1 MLFLWPEV
9 RPLSQPIRSRHG
21 HEGDESRGGPSEGD
35 ARIAIV
41 DGEASVEVHG
51 EGVEG
56 LGDEGQGAV
65 VEGRGEVVEGDGAV
79 VEGDEREEEESVDQG
94 GEGHGCAAGWLDG
107 DEGQGGVAE
116 GETVVGK
123 RGLVLLRRTGR
134 GHNLGRDHEH
144 GPRQADCP
152 GVWTS
157 GLVNGQGRFERAAR

>member
-1 MLFLWPEV
+1 M
-9 RPLSQPIRSRHG
+9 
-21 HEGDESRGGPSEGD
+21 
-35 ARIAIV
+35 IAIV
-41 DGEASVEVHG
+41 DGETGREENHCAV
-51 EGVEG
+51 VEG
-56 LGDEGQGAV
+56 HGLVVEGRGYEGQGAV

-144 GPRQADCP
+144 GQGQADCP